1 MNINTI
7 EATCDFANTVA
18 IAEHM
23 KANRKVEAEIVTSEA
38 THNETKSLQGVG
50 KVHISKEFTGG
61 KLRKSEVH
69 FIPTLGGI
77 ALKGTYRPVGCVSSE
92 FFYRGV
98 VALHGEGVEAGIGQ
112 LVLLLDYFADEFDW
126 EVNYP
131 LRTDMSTVTNLFPAV
146 SLISDKANEVFGAEL
161 ALHINNMTE
170 LARQARL
177 NHAYKARKEANLK
190 AMRRLPAG
198 AILISSGCG
207 WKQVFCISDKPTGNT
222 KRSLTVITQKTL
234 YTPEPREFN
243 KRHLESLELLC
254 GQNVGAMA
262 EDHGLTSHEIVAA
275 IASGD
280 ALVAKEPDLA
290 PVSR

>member
-1 MNINTI
+1 MNVNTI

-38 THNETKSLQGVG
+38 THNETQSLQGVG
-50 KVHISKEFTGG
+50 KVHISTEFTGG

-69 FIPTLGGI
+69 FIPSLGGI
-77 ALKGTYRPVGCVSSE
+77 ALKGTYRSGGCVSSE

-126 EVNYP
+126 EMNYP

-161 ALHINNMTE
+161 ALHITNMAE
-170 LARQARL
+170 LVRQARRDKE
-177 NHAYKARKEANLK
+177 YKARKEAKLK
-190 AMRRLPAG
+190 TMRKLPDG
-198 AILISSGCG
+198 VILITKNVG
-207 WKQVFCISDKPTGNT
+207 WKQVFSVSDKPTGNT
-222 KRSLTVITQKTL
+222 KRSLSVVTEKTH
-234 YTPEPREFN
+234 YSPQPIEFR
-243 KRHLESLELLC
+243 KSQLENLELLC
-254 GQNVGAMA
+254 GMNVSEMA
-262 EDHGLTSHEIVAA
+262 EGHGLTSHEIIAA
-275 IASGD
+275 IAKGD
-280 ALVAKEPDLA
+280 AIVAKHPELA
-290 PVSR
+290 PVR